1 MNLHFGQ
8 VKKAVPREE
17 IDRGNTPG
25 PTRLPSWVPPPWM
38 IPLIDKNQRDRK
50 APGQP
55 RVYIDDD
62 APGQM
67 PYWEP
72 PSSQNPDKPERGVD
86 IIQF

>member
-8 VKKAVPREE
+8 VKKAVPRDE

-38 IPLIDKNQRDRK
+38 IPLIDKNQGGRK
-50 APGQP
+50 GPQQP
-55 RVYIDDD
+55 RVYIEDDPSD
-62 APGQM
+62 QM

-72 PSSQNPDKPERGVD
+72 PPSEKRERGVD